1 MDGNHNVLVEL
12 RLCTKDSDESAVVI
26 DEDDSLCVA
35 SSRGRRE
42 ELEVEEDTL
51 ADEGGWGSSAGDMEI
66 VVVSFANLTR
76 QAWSVELSHQINI
89 SGGQVRK
96 LCDGSLIQ
104 NELHCTV
111 ARVAKELMKLTSLSG
126 TKNHFFGEVDR
137 VGG

>member
-1 MDGNHNVLVEL
+1 
-12 RLCTKDSDESAVVI
+12 
-26 DEDDSLCVA
+26 
-35 SSRGRRE
+35 
-42 ELEVEEDTL
+42 
-51 ADEGGWGSSAGDMEI
+51 
-66 VVVSFANLTR
+66 
-76 QAWSVELSHQINI
+76 
-89 SGGQVRK
+89 VRK

>member
-1 MDGNHNVLVEL
+1 VEL

-76 QAWSVELSHQINI
+76 QA
-89 SGGQVRK
+89 
-96 LCDGSLIQ
+96 
-104 NELHCTV
+104 
-111 ARVAKELMKLTSLSG
+111 
-126 TKNHFFGEVDR
+126 
-137 VGG
+137 